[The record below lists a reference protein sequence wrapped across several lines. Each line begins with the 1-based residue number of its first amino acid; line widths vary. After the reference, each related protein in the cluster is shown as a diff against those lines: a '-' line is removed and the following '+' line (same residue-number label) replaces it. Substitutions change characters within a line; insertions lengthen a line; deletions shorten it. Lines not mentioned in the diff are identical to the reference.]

1 VSVESPIISDDLREY
16 VDSVGYAES
25 NILKENRRETKKL
38 GAISIMQIGAAQGA
52 LLSILC
58 KISKF
63 KNCLEVGV
71 FTGYS
76 SLCIGSSISDDSK
89 LTCIDNNKEYLNV
102 AKKYW
107 EKAKIEHKINL
118 IEDNA
123 IDALSM
129 LSKKD
134 LNNFDFAFI
143 DADKSNYCSYYEK
156 IIPLMQK
163 GGVVCIDNT
172 LWKGRVYDN
181 SINNNSTQSIRDI
194 NQLINSDKRVEHSLL
209 TIYDGM
215 TICYVK

>member
-1 VSVESPIISDDLREY
+1 MSVESPIISDDLREY
-16 VDSVGYAES
+16 VDSVGYVES
-25 NILKENRRETKKL
+25 NILKENRKETKKL

-76 SLCIGSSISDDSK
+76 SLCIGTSISDDSK

>member
-1 VSVESPIISDDLREY
+1 MSVESPIISDDLREY

-25 NILKENRRETKKL
+25 NILKENRKETKKL

-107 EKAKIEHKINL
+107 KKAKIEHKVNL

-143 DADKSNYCSYYEK
+143 DADKSNYCLYYEK

-181 SINNNSTQSIRDI
+181 SINNSSTQSIRDI
-194 NQLINSDKRVEHSLL
+194 NQLINSDKRVEHTLL

>member
-1 VSVESPIISDDLREY
+1 MSVESPIISDDLREY
-16 VDSVGYAES
+16 VDSVGYSES
-25 NILKENRRETKKL
+25 NILKENRKETKKL

-76 SLCIGSSISDDSK
+76 SLCIGSSISNDSK

-107 EKAKIEHKINL
+107 QKAKIEHKINL

-181 SINNNSTQSIRDI
+181 SVNNSSTQSIRDI
-194 NQLINSDKRVEHSLL
+194 NKLISSDKRVEHSLL

>member
-1 VSVESPIISDDLREY
+1 MSVESPIISDDLREY
-16 VDSVGYAES
+16 VDSVGYSES
-25 NILKENRRETKKL
+25 NILKENRKETKKL

>member
-1 VSVESPIISDDLREY
+1 MSVESPIISDDLREY
-16 VDSVGYAES
+16 VDSVGYSES
-25 NILKENRRETKKL
+25 NILKENRKETKKL

-194 NQLINSDKRVEHSLL
+194 NQLIYSDKRVEHSLL

>member
-1 VSVESPIISDDLREY
+1 MSVESPIISDDLREY

-25 NILKENRRETKKL
+25 NILKENRKETKKL
-38 GAISIMQIGAAQGA
+38 GAISIMQVGAAQGA

-63 KNCLEVGV
+63 RNCLEVGV

-76 SLCIGSSISDDSK
+76 SLCIGTSISEDSK

-107 EKAKIEHKINL
+107 QKAKIEHKINL

-181 SINNNSTQSIRDI
+181 SVNNSSTQSIRDI
-194 NQLINSDKRVEHSLL
+194 NKLINSDKRVEHSLL

>member
-1 VSVESPIISDDLREY
+1 MSVESPIISDDLREY
-16 VDSVGYAES
+16 VDSVGYTES
-25 NILKENRRETKKL
+25 NILKENRKETKKL

-143 DADKSNYCSYYEK
+143 DADKSNYCLYYEK

>member
-1 VSVESPIISDDLREY
+1 MSVESPIISDDLREY

-143 DADKSNYCSYYEK
+143 DADKSNYCLYYEK

>member
-1 VSVESPIISDDLREY
+1 MSVESPIISDDLREY
-16 VDSVGYAES
+16 VDSVGYTES
-25 NILKENRRETKKL
+25 NILKENRKETKKL

-143 DADKSNYCSYYEK
+143 DADKSNYCLYYEK

-181 SINNNSTQSIRDI
+181 SIKNNSTQSIRDI

>member
-1 VSVESPIISDDLREY
+1 MSVDSPIISDDLREY
-16 VDSVGYAES
+16 VDSVGYVES
-25 NILKENRRETKKL
+25 NILKDNREETKKL

-76 SLCIGSSISDDSK
+76 SLCIGTSISDGSK
-89 LTCIDNNKEYLNV
+89 LTCIDNNNEYLNI

-107 EKAKIEHKINL
+107 HKAKIKHKINL

-123 IDALSM
+123 INALNM
-129 LSKKD
+129 LNDKGTK
-134 LNNFDFAFI
+134 NFDFAFI
-143 DADKSNYCSYYEK
+143 DADKSNYCLYYEK

-181 SINNNSTQSIRDI
+181 SIYNNSTQTIRDI
-194 NQLINSDKRVEHSLL
+194 NQLIN
-209 TIYDGM
+209 
-215 TICYVK
+215 

>member
-1 VSVESPIISDDLREY
+1 MSVESPIISDDLREY
-16 VDSVGYAES
+16 VDSVGYTES
-25 NILKENRRETKKL
+25 NILKENRKETKKL
-38 GAISIMQIGAAQGA
+38 GALSIMQIGAAQGA

-123 IDALSM
+123 IDALNM
-129 LSKKD
+129 LSKKN

>member
-25 NILKENRRETKKL
+25 NILKENRKETKKL

-89 LTCIDNNKEYLNV
+89 LTCIDNNKDYLNV

-107 EKAKIEHKINL
+107 EKAKIEHKIDL

-123 IDALSM
+123 IDALNM

-143 DADKSNYCSYYEK
+143 DADKSNYCLYYEK

-172 LWKGRVYDN
+172 LWKGRVYDK

>member
-1 VSVESPIISDDLREY
+1 MSVESPIISDDLREY

-25 NILKENRRETKKL
+25 NILKENRKETKKL
-38 GAISIMQIGAAQGA
+38 GTISIMQIGAAQGA

-63 KNCLEVGV
+63 RNCLEVGV

-76 SLCIGSSISDDSK
+76 SLCIGTSISDDAK

-102 AKKYW
+102 AKKYLN
-107 EKAKIEHKINL
+107 KAKIEHKINL

-123 IDALSM
+123 IDALNM
-129 LSKKD
+129 LSKND
-134 LNNFDFAFI
+134 LNSFDFAFI
-143 DADKSNYCSYYEK
+143 DADKSNYCLYYEK

-163 GGVVCIDNT
+163 GGVLCIDNT

-181 SINNNSTQSIRDI
+181 SINNSSTQSIRDI
-194 NQLINSDKRVEHSLL
+194 NKLINSDKRVEHSLL

>member
-1 VSVESPIISDDLREY
+1 MSVESPIISDDLREY
-16 VDSVGYAES
+16 VDSVGYTES
-25 NILKENRRETKKL
+25 NILKENRKETKKL

-123 IDALSM
+123 VDALNM
-129 LSKKD
+129 LSTKD
-134 LNNFDFAFI
+134 INSFDFAFI
-143 DADKSNYCSYYEK
+143 DADKSNYCLYYEK

-172 LWKGRVYDN
+172 LWKGRVYDS

>member
-16 VDSVGYAES
+16 VDSVGYTES
-25 NILKENRRETKKL
+25 NILKENRKETKKL
-38 GAISIMQIGAAQGA
+38 GALSIMQIGAAQGA

-89 LTCIDNNKEYLNV
+89 LTCIDNNKDYLNV

-107 EKAKIEHKINL
+107 EKAKIEHKIDL

-123 IDALSM
+123 IDALNM

-143 DADKSNYCSYYEK
+143 DADKSNYCLYYEK

-172 LWKGRVYDN
+172 LWKGRVYDK

>member
-1 VSVESPIISDDLREY
+1 MSVESPIISDDLREY

-25 NILKENRRETKKL
+25 NILKENRKETKKL

-123 IDALSM
+123 SDALSM

-143 DADKSNYCSYYEK
+143 DADKSNYCLYYEK

>member
-1 VSVESPIISDDLREY
+1 MSVESPIISDDLREY

-25 NILKENRRETKKL
+25 NILKENRKETKKL

-76 SLCIGSSISDDSK
+76 SLCIGSSISDDAK

-143 DADKSNYCSYYEK
+143 DADKSNYCLYYEK

-181 SINNNSTQSIRDI
+181 SINNSSTQSIRDI
-194 NQLINSDKRVEHSLL
+194 NKLINSDKRVEHSLL

>member
-1 VSVESPIISDDLREY
+1 MSVESPIISDDLREY
-16 VDSVGYAES
+16 LDSVGYSES
-25 NILKENRRETKKL
+25 NILKENRKETKKL

-107 EKAKIEHKINL
+107 QKAKIEHKINL

-143 DADKSNYCSYYEK
+143 DADKSNYCLYYEK

-181 SINNNSTQSIRDI
+181 SINNSSTQSIRDI
-194 NQLINSDKRVEHSLL
+194 NKLINSDKRVEHSLL

>member
-1 VSVESPIISDDLREY
+1 MSVESPIIPDDLREY

-25 NILKENRRETKKL
+25 NILKENRKETKKL

-129 LSKKD
+129 LSKRN

-143 DADKSNYCSYYEK
+143 DADKSNYCLYYEK

>member
-1 VSVESPIISDDLREY
+1 MSVESPILSDDLREY
-16 VDSVGYAES
+16 VDSVGYVES
-25 NILKENRRETKKL
+25 NILKENRKETKKL
-38 GAISIMQIGAAQGA
+38 GAISIMQVGAAQGA

-63 KNCLEVGV
+63 RNCLEVGV

-76 SLCIGSSISDDSK
+76 SLCIGTSISEDSK

-107 EKAKIEHKINL
+107 NKAKIAHKINL

-123 IDALSM
+123 INALNM
-129 LSKKD
+129 LSKND
-134 LNNFDFAFI
+134 LNSFDFAFI
-143 DADKSNYCSYYEK
+143 DADKSNYCLYYEK

-163 GGVVCIDNT
+163 GGVLCIDNT

-181 SINNNSTQSIRDI
+181 SVNNSSTQSIRDI
-194 NQLINSDKRVEHSLL
+194 NKLINSDKRVEHSLL

>member
-1 VSVESPIISDDLREY
+1 MSVESPIISDDLREY

-52 LLSILC
+52 LLSIMC

-76 SLCIGSSISDDSK
+76 SLCIGSSISDDAK

-129 LSKKD
+129 LSKRN

-181 SINNNSTQSIRDI
+181 SNNNNNTQSIRDI

>member
-1 VSVESPIISDDLREY
+1 MSVESPIISDDLREY

-25 NILKENRRETKKL
+25 NILKENRKETKKL
-38 GAISIMQIGAAQGA
+38 GAISIMQVGAAQGA

-76 SLCIGSSISDDSK
+76 SLCIGSSISDDAK

-102 AKKYW
+102 ARKYW
-107 EKAKIEHKINL
+107 GKAKIEHKINL

>member
-1 VSVESPIISDDLREY
+1 MSVESPIISDDLREY

-25 NILKENRRETKKL
+25 NILKENRKETKKL
-38 GAISIMQIGAAQGA
+38 GAISIMQVGAAQGA

-63 KNCLEVGV
+63 RNCLEVGV

-76 SLCIGSSISDDSK
+76 SLCIGTSISEDSK

-107 EKAKIEHKINL
+107 NKAKIAHKINL

-123 IDALSM
+123 INALNM
-129 LSKKD
+129 LSKND
-134 LNNFDFAFI
+134 LNSFDFAFI
-143 DADKSNYCSYYEK
+143 DADKSNYCLYYEK

-163 GGVVCIDNT
+163 GGVLCIDNT
-172 LWKGRVYDN
+172 LWKGRVYDR
-181 SINNNSTQSIRDI
+181 SINNSSTQSIRDI
-194 NQLINSDKRVEHSLL
+194 NKLINSDKRVEHSLL

>member
-1 VSVESPIISDDLREY
+1 MSVESPIISDDLREY

-25 NILKENRRETKKL
+25 NILKENRKETKKL

-129 LSKKD
+129 LSKKN

>member
-1 VSVESPIISDDLREY
+1 MSVESPIISDDLREY
-16 VDSVGYAES
+16 LDSVGYSES
-25 NILKENRRETKKL
+25 NILKENRKETKKL

-76 SLCIGSSISDDSK
+76 SLCIGSSISNDSK

-129 LSKKD
+129 LSKKE

-143 DADKSNYCSYYEK
+143 DADKSNYCLYYEK

>member
-1 VSVESPIISDDLREY
+1 MSVESPIISDDLREY
-16 VDSVGYAES
+16 VDSVGYSES
-25 NILKENRRETKKL
+25 NILKENRKETKKL

-76 SLCIGSSISDDSK
+76 SLCIGSSISNDSK

-107 EKAKIEHKINL
+107 QKAKIEHKINL

-181 SINNNSTQSIRDI
+181 SINNNSTQSIRDM

>member
-52 LLSILC
+52 LLSIIC

-76 SLCIGSSISDDSK
+76 SLCIGSSISDDAK

-129 LSKKD
+129 LSKKN